1 MGDMTT
7 IGEILEFAIGREAEA
22 VEFYMA
28 MADRAKDPAT
38 RTFFEDLVTEELE
51 HKSRLEL
58 EMMKEGIVA
67 RTVGVLPETSLDT
80 TIVDL
85 DRVRSQMDYQEA
97 LDVAIRKERLSF
109 RLYARLSGLVA
120 EAETSETLLSLAEQ
134 EVRHLT
140 AFEEQYESAMTE
152 QQQ

>member
-28 MADRAKDPAT
+28 MADRVKNPAIEK
-38 RTFFEDLVTEELE
+38 FFEDLVTEELE

-80 TIVDL
+80 TTVDL

-97 LDVAIRKERLSF
+97 LDVAIRKERRSF

-120 EAETSETLLSLAEQ
+120 EAATSETLLLLAE
-134 EVRHLT
+134 EEARHLT
-140 AFEEQYESAMTE
+140 ALEEQYEKAMTE
-152 QQQ
+152 QQ

>member
-28 MADRAKDPAT
+28 MADRVKNPAIVK
-38 RTFFEDLVTEELE
+38 FFEDLVTEELE

-67 RTVGVLPETSLDT
+67 RTVGVLPETSLDRT
-80 TIVDL
+80 TVDL
-85 DRVRSQMDYQEA
+85 DQVRSQMDYQEA
-97 LDVAIRKERLSF
+97 LDVAIRKERRSF

-120 EAETSETLLSLAEQ
+120 EAALGETLLSLAE
-134 EVRHLT
+134 EEARHLT
-140 AFEEQYESAMTE
+140 VLQEQYENAMTE
-152 QQQ
+152 QQ

>member
-1 MGDMTT
+1 MGDITT
-7 IGEILEFAIGREAEA
+7 IGEILEFAIEREGEA

-67 RTVGVLPETSLDT
+67 RTVGVLPETSLDAT
-80 TIVDL
+80 TVDL
-85 DRVRSQMDYQEA
+85 DQVRSQMDYQEV
-97 LDVAIRKERLSF
+97 LDVAIRKEKTVVQTLRTAVGAGCRSG
-109 RLYARLSGLVA
+109 ARRDSSVSG
-120 EAETSETLLSLAEQ
+120 
-134 EVRHLT
+134 
-140 AFEEQYESAMTE
+140 
-152 QQQ
+152 